1 MVLCGNTELS
11 QGRPRC
17 SRSTSWKGWKVAN
30 VHGECVT
37 LDRFSSA
44 AVKRRISMCW
54 EPKCTIISDPFVH
67 VAALKLLSEGFP
79 LLVTLSRSD
88 PSILTHSSLDL
99 NQSAVFYKLAK
110 MEFLSSTSG
119 NNQLFLQVTC
129 AVCNVFR
136 LLTPQLGV
144 RRCLWCLST
153 FHVLSSV
160 FVERP
165 GTRGSC
171 LTAAMLPSSMANA
184 DN

>member
-1 MVLCGNTELS
+1 MVLWGNTKLS
-11 QGRPRC
+11 QRRPRR
-17 SRSTSWKGWKVAN
+17 SRSTSRKGWKVAR
-30 VHGECVT
+30 VHGVCNPGRVLVGRSEALYMDVLRT
-37 LDRFSSA
+37 F
-44 AVKRRISMCW
+44 AV
-54 EPKCTIISDPFVH
+54 ISDLFVH
-67 VAALKLLSEGFP
+67 APALKSLSEGFP
-79 LLVTLSRSD
+79 L
-88 PSILTHSSLDL
+88 SILTHSSLDL
-99 NQSAVFYKLAK
+99 NQSAVFYKHAK

-119 NNQLFLQVTC
+119 NSQLFLQVTC
-129 AVCNVFR
+129 AVCNIFR

-144 RRCLWCLST
+144 RRCLWSLST

>member
-1 MVLCGNTELS
+1 MVLS

-17 SRSTSWKGWKVAN
+17 SRSTSWKGWKVAH
-30 VHGECVT
+30 VHGECAT
-37 LDRFSSA
+37 LDRFSL
-44 AVKRRISMCW
+44 VWMCW
-54 EPKCTIISDPFVH
+54 EPTFAVISGPLVH
-67 VAALKLLSEGFP
+67 APPLKLLSESFP
-79 LLVTLSRSD
+79 LLVTLRRSD

-99 NQSAVFYKLAK
+99 SQSAVFYKHAK
-110 MEFLSSTSG
+110 MELLSSTSG
-119 NNQLFLQVTC
+119 NNQLFLPVTC
-129 AVCNVFR
+129 AVWNVFR

-144 RRCLWCLST
+144 GRCLWCLST